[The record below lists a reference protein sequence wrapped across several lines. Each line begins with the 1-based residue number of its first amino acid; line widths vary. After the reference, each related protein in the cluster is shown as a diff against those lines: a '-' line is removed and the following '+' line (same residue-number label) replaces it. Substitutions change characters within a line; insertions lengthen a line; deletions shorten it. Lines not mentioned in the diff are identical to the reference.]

1 MILKNKES
9 AAMSKLVHLKG
20 FIPWN
25 IVDNWLKAFR
35 SIWVSTTRPSGR
47 PHAMPVWFWWD
58 GEHLYFNSAKTS
70 QKAKNLA
77 KQPGIVVHA
86 GDGDDVII
94 LEGDAVIV
102 TDAEELKQV
111 NDAYLTKY
119 VDPHSGAGAT
129 PGENDIFYRV
139 DVKRVMCWEYG
150 VEATRT
156 DWVAE

>member
-1 MILKNKES
+1 
-9 AAMSKLVHLKG
+9 MSKLVHLKG

-25 IVDNWLKAFR
+25 KVDIWLQGFR
-35 SIWVSTTRPSGR
+35 SIWVSTTRPAGR

-58 GEHLYFNSAKTS
+58 GEHIYFNSAKTS

-77 KQPGIVVHA
+77 KQPAIVVHA

-94 LEGDAVIV
+94 LEGDAAIV
-102 TDAEELKQV
+102 TDAQEWQRV
-111 NDAYLTKY
+111 NDAYMTKY
-119 VDPHSGAGAT
+119 VDPHSGARASLS
-129 PGENDIFYRV
+129 ENDNLYRV

-150 VEATRT
+150 VEPTRT